1 MLISIIVPAFNEER
15 LLPACLKA
23 VDTARAQFS
32 LLGWESEIV
41 VCNNNSTDR
50 TGEVAEKLGARV
62 VFEPVN
68 RISTA
73 RNAGARVARGD
84 WFIFVDAD
92 SEPPP
97 GLFQAT
103 ARHIRSGKVIGGGA
117 LMRFPD
123 KTPIGNLSITL
134 WNWCSRLWRLGAGA
148 FLFVDASAFRAIGG
162 FDEALYASE
171 EIRFSIKLGLFGR
184 KTNRQ
189 FVIIHKPRQLTSS
202 RKLRLY
208 SWNEMIPQLARM
220 VFSLP
225 FAVRTREA
233 CSFWYDGRREP

>member
-1 MLISIIVPAFNEER
+1 MFISIIVPAFNEER

-23 VDTARAQFS
+23 IDRARERFS
-32 LLGWESEIV
+32 VLGWESEII

-73 RNAGARVARGD
+73 RNAGARAAKGD
-84 WFIFVDAD
+84 WLIFVDAD

-97 GLFQAT
+97 GLFQAV
-103 ARHIRSGKVIGGGA
+103 ARYIGSGKVIGGGA
-117 LMRFPD
+117 LLRFPD
-123 KTPIGNLSITL
+123 KTLVGELSMFA
-134 WNWCSRLWRLGAGA
+134 WNCISRLLRLGAGA
-148 FLFVDASAFRAIGG
+148 FLFADAEAFRAIGG
-162 FDEALYASE
+162 FSEALYASE
-171 EIRFSIKLGLFGR
+171 EIRFSIELGHFGR
-184 KTNRQ
+184 QAGKQ

-220 VFSLP
+220 LISLP
-225 FAVRTREA
+225 LAVRTREA
-233 CSFWYDGRREP
+233 CSFWYDGRREL

>member
-23 VDTARAQFS
+23 IDAARAKFTD
-32 LLGWESEIV
+32 LGWDSEVI

-73 RNAGARVARGD
+73 RNAGARAARGD
-84 WFIFVDAD
+84 WLVFVDAD

-97 GLFQAT
+97 GLFQAV
-103 ARHIRSGKVIGGGA
+103 ARHIRCGKAIGGGA

-123 KTPIGNLSITL
+123 KTPIGELSLIL

-148 FLFVDASAFRAIGG
+148 FLFVEAAAFQAIGG

-171 EIRFSIKLGLFGR
+171 EIRFSIKLGLLGR
-184 KTNRQ
+184 RSKRQ

-208 SWNEMIPQLARM
+208 SWRELVPQIARM
-220 VFSLP
+220 VVSLP
-225 FAVRTREA
+225 LAVRTREA
-233 CSFWYDGRREP
+233 CAFWYDGRREP